1 MRHET
6 RGHLGFQDLAPPGP
20 SDAARH
26 TLEALARTH
35 HQFLFA
41 LARKLCPRHFDPE
54 DLVQEVLVKTLA
66 RLDQLPA
73 DVNHRAWMTQVM
85 KHLFIDQL
93 RRARTSSRPV
103 EPVTDGESEEAPWWH
118 ALDAS
123 HVHAAM
129 AQLPEQQRD
138 VFERFAF
145 RGECYDAIANALG
158 IAKATVGTRILRAR
172 RRIRELLEQEQDR

>member
-6 RGHLGFQDLAPPGP
+6 LGHLGSHAP
-20 SDAARH
+20 SDAARR
-26 TLEALARTH
+26 TLEELARTH
-35 HQFLFA
+35 HPFLFA
-41 LARKLCPRHFDPE
+41 LARKLCRGHFDPE
-54 DLVQEVLVKTLA
+54 DLVQELLVKTLA

-73 DVNHRAWMTQVM
+73 GVNHRAWMTQVM

-93 RRARTSSRPV
+93 RRARTWSRPV
-103 EPVTDGESEEAPWWH
+103 EPVTDAEPEEAPWWH

-129 AQLPEQQRD
+129 AKLPEPQRD

-145 RGECYDAIANALG
+145 RGECYDAIAEALG

-172 RRIRELLEQEQDR
+172 VRIKELLEQEQDR